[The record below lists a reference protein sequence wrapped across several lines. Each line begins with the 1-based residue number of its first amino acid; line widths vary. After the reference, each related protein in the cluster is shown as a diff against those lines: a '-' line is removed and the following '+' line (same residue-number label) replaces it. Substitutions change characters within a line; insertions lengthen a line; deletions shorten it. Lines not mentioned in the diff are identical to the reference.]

1 MASASHEQPP
11 PRTVLGPDPGRS
23 LRIWVALLL
32 RLGIGLSLLST
43 GLSGYFGLQA
53 GGMRMG
59 GGGPWGGGI
68 PSLSVLDPFVSGLPY
83 LAIGL
88 GLALILGFLTTASA
102 IGAGFF
108 NLIMPVFGI
117 VQTIAMGTMGGV
129 NMGGRF
135 GNFQFF
141 EMMMGMGASNLL
153 ANAALI
159 WLSPLENN
167 PFSVDALIFG
177 RNEIEP
183 VEPMPA
189 RIPEAPEPIPEEESP
204 IRIGE

>member
-1 MASASHEQPP
+1 M
-11 PRTVLGPDPGRS
+11 
-23 LRIWVALLL
+23 LL

-43 GLSGYFGLQA
+43 GLAGYFGLQA

-59 GGGPWGGGI
+59 GGPWGGGA
-68 PSLSVLDPFVSGLPY
+68 SLSMLDPFMSGLPY

-108 NLIMPVFGI
+108 SLILPIFVI
-117 VQTIAMGTMGGV
+117 IQTVSMGSTGGF
-129 NMGGRF
+129 NMGGRW
-135 GNFQFF
+135 GNDQFLA
-141 EMMMGMGASNLL
+141 MMMSSSLPNLL
-153 ANAALI
+153 TNAAMI

-177 RNEIEP
+177 RNELEP
-183 VEPMPA
+183 IDPRPEP
-189 RIPEAPEPIPEEESP
+189 IPEAPEPIAEAESP
-204 IRIGE
+204 IHIGE